1 MEKILIKEKNKTI
14 ESKNDLRNYE
24 VSAISYNMAIEDFIN
39 TSRFEIHPYFQRNYV
54 WNDRQK
60 SNLMDTILTGMPIP
74 AIYTYK
80 DQETGKEIV
89 IDGQQR
95 LTTIRKFINNEFEL
109 KNLQNYTFL
118 DDSNFF
124 TLSKKWK
131 DRINSFILTIVRIE
145 NVNNKNIIFDIFQK
159 YNTGGVKLNPQEI
172 RNCIYSGR
180 YNDLIIELAKYQP
193 FNNLFKD
200 KKIDRMEK
208 EEYVVR
214 FLALYNNFDKYNGSI
229 NKLIDLHLEKQRS
242 LEKLESEKFDEATKN
257 SIKAF
262 KKAVDAS
269 VEVFG
274 LNAFKNCIEYK
285 GAKSKLNIMYK
296 TLSKPVFDMQMLGFT
311 DFDLDLLIRH
321 KGAIKNRYEELI
333 LNKEEMKP
341 YYKNMSKKS
350 VSYRI
355 SEWKKEISEIIRK
368 P

>member
-1 MEKILIKEKNKTI
+1 MEKISIKEKNKTI

-24 VSAISYNMAIEDFIN
+24 VVSISYNSTIEDIIN

-54 WNDRQK
+54 WNDKQK

-80 DQETGKEIV
+80 DQKTGKEIV

-109 KNLQNYTFL
+109 KDLQNYSFL
-118 DDSNFF
+118 NDSTFF
-124 TLSKKWK
+124 TLDKKWK
-131 DRINSFILTIVRIE
+131 DRINSFLLTIVRID
-145 NVNNKNIIFDIFQK
+145 NVNDMNVIFDIFQK
-159 YNTGGVKLNPQEI
+159 YNTGGVKLNSQEI

-180 YNDLIIELAKYQP
+180 YNDLVIELAKYQP
-193 FNNLFKD
+193 FASLFKD
-200 KKIDRMEK
+200 KAINRMEK

-214 FLALYNNFDKYNGSI
+214 FLALYQDFEKYNGSI
-229 NKLIDLHLEKQRS
+229 NKLIDFHLEVRRP
-242 LEKLESEKFDEATKN
+242 LEELDSEKFDIETKD

-269 VEVFG
+269 IEVFG

-296 TLSKPVFDMQMLGFT
+296 TLSKPVFDMQMFGFT
-311 DFDLDLLIRH
+311 DFDLDLIIRH
-321 KGAIKNRYEELI
+321 KEVIKNKYEELI

-350 VSYRI
+350 VNYRI
-355 SEWKKEISEIIRK
+355 SEWKKEISEIIK
-368 P
+368 NP